1 MRTTWIPRN
10 GVNRRLTNATLAAFL
25 VLSTLAITP
34 GGIPAAGATA
44 TDVDESQ
51 ESVESAVALECPFVA
66 SGDQILVD
74 IVADTGGHLLGAP
87 DIAPNALGPIN
98 TAVAAGNYTVQW
110 ASYDGHSIHG
120 GLNQT
125 QEQWYLDIGGSTSI
139 DTGDIPEEPD
149 YASGMLE
156 TDLVVASD
164 SPTVMIHHG
173 GQPDTVNSVYAL
185 CALLEP
191 VYPPTP
197 LISIDKSTNGADADS
212 APGPSITIGETVT
225 WTYVVTNT
233 GEVDL
238 TGVIV
243 TDDILG
249 DVCTIGDLAIG
260 DSETCELVGAATAG
274 QYANIGTAVD
284 NNGDG
289 STVSATD
296 PSHYFGM
303 PNPLPSIT
311 IEKWTNGEDADSAP
325 GPSITAGKPVTW
337 TYVVT
342 NTGEVN
348 LTGVIVTDDILG
360 DVCTIGDLAIGD
372 SETCELVGAA
382 TAGQYANIG
391 TAVDNNGDGSTV
403 SATDPSHYFGQKVDA
418 SATIGDTVW
427 SDDNANGK
435 QDNGEKG
442 IAGATVQL
450 TLPDGS
456 TADTTTNASGL
467 YVFAAL
473 DGGTYRVELILSS
486 IPKPSEGDLSVT
498 TAGSFTVQLAADQSY
513 LDADFGVVATLPNT
527 GIESD
532 QIAVIALALVLV
544 GSMAL
549 FVTRKRKA
557 FGGEDVIA

>member
-25 VLSTLAITP
+25 VLSTLAIIP

-51 ESVESAVALECPFVA
+51 EGVESAVALECPFVA
-66 SGDQILVD
+66 SGDQILID

-98 TAVAAGNYTVQW
+98 TAVAAGTYTVQW

-149 YASGMLE
+149 YASGTLG
-156 TDLVVASD
+156 TDLIVASD

-296 PSHYFGM
+296 PSHYFG
-303 PNPLPSIT
+303 
-311 IEKWTNGEDADSAP
+311 
-325 GPSITAGKPVTW
+325 
-337 TYVVT
+337 
-342 NTGEVN
+342 
-348 LTGVIVTDDILG
+348 
-360 DVCTIGDLAIGD
+360 
-372 SETCELVGAA
+372 
-382 TAGQYANIG
+382 
-391 TAVDNNGDGSTV
+391 
-403 SATDPSHYFGQKVDA
+403 QKVDA

-467 YVFAAL
+467 YLFAAL

-486 IPKPSEGDLSVT
+486 IPKPSEGDLRVT